1 MERPDEGLVP
11 SGLHVFRPVAVTRGA
26 DLIARGALVGGA
38 VGTRVGIT
46 REDLGLVVAVGAR
59 GAGLHL
65 RGSRTGWWSL
75 SLGRRNPRRE
85 YGEGGGG
92 EGSGREVLHG
102 LASLPRVNFRDVEIG
117 SGAVAGAAGLGRDGR
132 VFREVRRVEGGVGEN
147 VAAVMAARAGGRR
160 RTHRR
165 EEVAIRHDRLVRDR
179 KRERVGGRTHV
190 AREAVAAIA
199 GIPDLVEAA
208 RQAGVAVD
216 RVVLGQLF
224 TRVDA
229 VDHARELDRLAGV
242 RRAV

>member
-85 YGEGGGG
+85 YGEGDGG
-92 EGSGREVLHG
+92 EGSGREVFHG

-117 SGAVAGAAGLGRDGR
+117 SGAVAGSAGLGRCGR
-132 VFREVRRVEGGVGEN
+132 VVREVRRVEVRVGGD
-147 VAAVMAARAGGRR
+147 VAAVVTARAGGCRR
-160 RTHRR
+160 AARR
-165 EEVAIRHDRLVRDR
+165 EEVAVRDDRLVRDR
-179 KRERVGGRTHV
+179 ERERVGGRAHV
-190 AREAVAAIA
+190 AGEAVSAVA
-199 GIPDLVEAA
+199 GVRDLVEARGSA
-208 RQAGVAVD
+208 AVA
-216 RVVLGQLF
+216 
-224 TRVDA
+224 
-229 VDHARELDRLAGV
+229 
-242 RRAV
+242 